1 MSNGDSRSAEAR
13 RRAEEKFAKAKR
25 RDSDVMEYQRQILE
39 AETAK
44 FTRLRALR
52 LAKEAADKAA
62 EGRATGE
69 APAGPKPDKPAK
81 RAGRAKPA
89 GPKSEAE
96 G

>member
-62 EGRATGE
+62 AAE
-69 APAGPKPDKPAK
+69 APPAAKPAK
-81 RAGRAKPA
+81 PTKRRAAAKQA
-89 GPKSEAE
+89 APKSDP
-96 G
+96 GG

>member
-13 RRAEEKFAKAKR
+13 RRAEEKFAKAKQ
-25 RDSDVMEYQRQILE
+25 RDSEVMEYQRQILE

-52 LAKEAADKAA
+52 LAKEAADKVAGTRAAA
-62 EGRATGE
+62 EA
-69 APAGPKPDKPAK
+69 APGSKPTRTKRPGGSKPAAPK
-81 RAGRAKPA
+81 V
-89 GPKSEAE
+89 GPE